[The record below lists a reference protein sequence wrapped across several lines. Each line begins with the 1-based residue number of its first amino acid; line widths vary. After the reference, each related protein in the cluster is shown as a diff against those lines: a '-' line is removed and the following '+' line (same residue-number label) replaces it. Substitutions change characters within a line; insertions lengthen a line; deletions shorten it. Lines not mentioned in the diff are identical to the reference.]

1 MKHHGCVGIPRRAVA
16 TSLLAALGVALLA
29 SVGRPASGA
38 ASTSPST
45 MQPIPVMQ
53 TIQVKSLQD
62 GHAITGS
69 MAKLHRKSDRL
80 KLRVETTELD
90 PGERLHVFW
99 AVFNN
104 PAACVNG
111 NPTTGAPCGPPDL
124 FVDETAASL
133 QLAANVA
140 ADASGHLDYRVSLA
154 VGDTSGCIP
163 GFPCNGVTNPL
174 GAEVHSAMFDEA
186 GGRQAAQ
193 FLPPSA

>member
-1 MKHHGCVGIPRRAVA
+1 VKQHGCVRIPRRAVA
-16 TSLLAALGVALLA
+16 TSLLAAIGVVLLP

-45 MQPIPVMQ
+45 TQ
-53 TIQVKSLQD
+53 TIPVKSLQD

-90 PGERLHVFW
+90 PGETLDVFW

-124 FVDETAASL
+124 FVEETAASL
-133 QLAANVA
+133 QLAANVT

-154 VGDTSGCIP
+154 VGDTSGCIS

-174 GAEVHSAMFDEA
+174 GAEVHSAMFGEA